1 MNETTMPSL
10 TCFKV
15 RFTPSWLMIFLTVL
29 VVGVFIRLGL
39 WQLQRADEKETM
51 LLAQTKL
58 ARMAPVDWDFEQKRP
73 LQYQKIKVRG
83 HYLTDVFL
91 LDNQHHEHQFG
102 YNVLSPLLLADG
114 RVLMVDR
121 GWVKADPL
129 RQIFPEINSPQ
140 GEQLVQGSA
149 YFPSINPWLLG
160 PGLEK
165 KENKLTILEALDV
178 KLLSQILQKET
189 GAFIIRLDKQ
199 GSDEFVREWAT
210 VSMSP
215 QRHLGYA
222 LQWFVMALVV
232 VILFLVLNLKKKNEE
247 KKF

>member
-1 MNETTMPSL
+1 MPSL

-15 RFTPSWLMIFLTVL
+15 RFTPSWLMIFLTVF

-39 WQLQRADEKETM
+39 WQLQRADEKEKM
-51 LLAQTKL
+51 ISAQTKL
-58 ARMAPVDWDFEQKRP
+58 AQMAPIDWDFGQKPP

-91 LDNQHHEHQFG
+91 LDNQHYQHQFG
-102 YNVLSPLLLADG
+102 YDVLSPLVLADG

-129 RQIFPEINSPQ
+129 RKEFPEINSPK
-140 GEQLVQGSA
+140 GEQLVQGSV

-165 KENKLTILEALDV
+165 KENNVIILEALDV
-178 KLLSQILQKET
+178 KLVNQILQKET

-199 GSDEFVREWAT
+199 GSDGFVREWT
-210 VSMSP
+210 VVSMSP

-222 LQWFVMALVV
+222 LQWFAMALVI